1 MKRIQGIRERLD
13 LLRKRHGLVAV
24 LRHLLTRSFGEINFL
39 RPSSLIDFRH
49 ASVRIVDSCEDFLL
63 HLLPNV
69 PQENIQTF
77 LTEARELIPSKP
89 RSATLSF
96 PENWNSGSSLRII
109 LFSLARILRPEL
121 VVETGTANGASA
133 DAWATALMLNEK
145 GRLISI
151 DIVETPAPLLAK
163 TNRERVA
170 LLKTSGSMKELR
182 KTLVEESRK
191 VQGIKIFMHDSDHS
205 YFGQTNDFVVAQEA
219 NFNLLLSDDVDSS
232 MAFLEFIP
240 NGSSAVVMIDG
251 TKMIGALRLN
261 LG

>member
-1 MKRIQGIRERLD
+1 
-13 LLRKRHGLVAV
+13 
-24 LRHLLTRSFGEINFL
+24 
-39 RPSSLIDFRH
+39 
-49 ASVRIVDSCEDFLL
+49 
-63 HLLPNV
+63 
-69 PQENIQTF
+69 
-77 LTEARELIPSKP
+77 
-89 RSATLSF
+89 
-96 PENWNSGSSLRII
+96 
-109 LFSLARILRPEL
+109 
-121 VVETGTANGASA
+121 
-133 DAWATALMLNEK
+133 MLNEK